1 MSATPSYETLIIGGG
16 LAGLTCGL
24 RLAEQGVKVA
34 ILEKGE
40 TDRYLCN
47 SRICGGAFHVS
58 YRDVFEPREN
68 LLNAINTLTRGYA
81 KPELAQTMADHVGTT
96 VNWLKSKG
104 LRFIKVGT
112 ASHRQTTLSPPIAQK
127 GRDYWHGRGGDVM
140 LRTLHAELKKA
151 GATLLLGTRALSLR
165 MAGNQC
171 VGIEAEQQGK
181 KISLDARNVVI
192 SDGGFQANL
201 DMLKEYVTPA
211 PEKIRQ
217 RNAQTAMGDGLNMAR
232 AIGAQLSDMKRFYGH
247 PLIQDALTNDDL
259 WPFPVMDDLC
269 VAGVVV
275 NPAGQRFVD
284 EGLGGVYLANYMASM
299 EDPLSTT
306 VIYDHPIWEGPGKA
320 FITPANPLIVTN
332 GGTVH
337 KANTLAELA
346 QKAGLP
352 AAALEATVAQYNAA
366 VDANTTPQLTPAR
379 TSVANGGSHKAW
391 PIRTAPFYA
400 AKLCAGITYTM
411 GGIAIDTHSRV
422 LDTHN
427 NPITGLYAAGC
438 ATGGLEGGDA
448 VGYVGGLGKSST
460 TGFRAAEHIA
470 ANRAR

>member
-1 MSATPSYETLIIGGG
+1 MNTATSYETLIIGGG
-16 LAGLTCGL
+16 IAGLTCGL

-58 YRDVFEPREN
+58 YRDVMESPEILMNAMKNKTQGFSRQSFLDVMANEP
-68 LLNAINTLTRGYA
+68 G
-81 KPELAQTMADHVGTT
+81 KT

-104 LRFIKVGT
+104 LRFIKVGD
-112 ASHRQTTLSPPIAQK
+112 APHRRTTLAPPIATK

-165 MAGNQC
+165 MAGGQC
-171 VGIEAEQQGK
+171 VGVEAEQNGARVN
-181 KISLDARNVVI
+181 LDARNVVI

-201 DMLKEYVTPA
+201 DLVKEYISPA

-217 RNAQTAMGDGLNMAR
+217 RNAQTAKGDGLKMAR
-232 AIGAQLSDMKRFYGH
+232 EVGAALVGMNRFYGH
-247 PLIQDALTNDDL
+247 VLIQDALTNDDL
-259 WPFPVMDDLC
+259 WPFPMMDEMC
-269 VAGVVV
+269 CAGVMVDTT
-275 NPAGQRFVD
+275 GRRFVD
-284 EGLGGVYLANYMASM
+284 EGAGGVYLANHIAGMQ
-299 EDPLSTT
+299 DPLSTI
-306 VIYDHPIWEGPGKA
+306 VVFDHPVWDGPAKE
-320 FITPANPLIVTN
+320 FITPANPLLVTN

-337 KANTLAELA
+337 KANTITELA
-346 QKAGLP
+346 QKLALP
-352 AAALEATVAQYNAA
+352 AGALEQTILQYNAA
-366 VDANTTPQLTPAR
+366 VDAGATAQLTPAR
-379 TSVANGGSHKAW
+379 SVSSHKAW
-391 PIRTAPFYA
+391 PVRTAPFYA
-400 AKLCAGITYTM
+400 ARLCAGITYTM
-411 GGIAIDTHSRV
+411 GGIAIDGDSRV
-422 LDTHN
+422 LDTN
-427 NPITGLYAAGC
+427 DNPITGLYAAGC

-448 VGYVGGLGKSST
+448 VGYVGGLSKSST

>member
-1 MSATPSYETLIIGGG
+1 MSAITAYETLIIGGG

-58 YRDVFEPREN
+58 YRDVHEPPEV
-68 LLNAINTLTRGYA
+68 LMNAMKSKTQGFSRQSFLD
-81 KPELAQTMADHVGTT
+81 TMANNAGSTAQ
-96 VNWLKSKG
+96 WLRSKG
-104 LRFIKVGT
+104 LRFIKVGD
-112 ASHRQTTLSPPIAQK
+112 APHRQTTLAPPIATK

-151 GATLLLGTRALSLR
+151 GATLLLGTRAIGLR

-171 VGIEAEQQGK
+171 VGVEAEQSGQRV
-181 KISLDARNVVI
+181 SLDARNVVI
-192 SDGGFQANL
+192 SDGGFQANPEL
-201 DMLKEYVTPA
+201 LKEFVTREPT
-211 PEKIRQ
+211 KIRQ
-217 RNAQTAMGDGLNMAR
+217 RNAQTAMGDGLKMAR
-232 AIGAQLSDMKRFYGH
+232 AVGAKLVGMKNFYGH

-269 VAGVVV
+269 VAGVMVDTS
-275 NPAGQRFVD
+275 GKRFVD
-284 EGLGGVYLANYMASM
+284 EGLGGVFLANYIAGMD
-299 EDPLSTT
+299 DPLSTI

-337 KANTLAELA
+337 KAGSISELA
-346 QKAGLP
+346 QKLALP
-352 AAALEATVAQYNAA
+352 AGALEATVTQYNAA
-366 VDANTTPQLTPAR
+366 VDAGTTAHLTPTR
-379 TSVANGGSHKAW
+379 STSGHKAW

-400 AKLCAGITYTM
+400 ARLCAGITYTM
-411 GGIAIDTHSRV
+411 GGIAIDGDSRV
-422 LDTHN
+422 LDAN
-427 NPITGLYAAGC
+427 DNPITGLYAAGC

-448 VGYVGGLGKSST
+448 VGYVGGLSKSST

>member
-1 MSATPSYETLIIGGG
+1 MDNAYETLIIGGG

-24 RLAEQGVKVA
+24 RLAGQGVKVA
-34 ILEKGE
+34 VLEKGE
-40 TDRYLCN
+40 TEKYLCN

-58 YRDVFEPREN
+58 YRDVFEPPAT
-68 LLNAINTLTRGYA
+68 LLNAINTLTKGFA
-81 KPELAQTMADHVGTT
+81 KPEFAETMASNVATA
-96 VNWLKSKG
+96 VNFLKSKG
-104 LRFIKVGT
+104 IRYIKVGT
-112 ASHRQTTLSPPIAQK
+112 APHRQTTLAPPIATK

-151 GATLLLGTRALSLR
+151 GGTLLVNTRALSLR

-171 VGIEAEQQGK
+171 VGVEVEQNGQRV
-181 KISLDARNVVI
+181 SLDARNVVI
-192 SDGGFQANL
+192 CDGGFQANHEL
-201 DMLKEYVTPA
+201 LKEFVTREPA
-211 PEKIRQ
+211 KIRQ
-217 RNAQTAMGDGLNMAR
+217 RNAQTAMGDGLKMAR
-232 AIGAQLSDMKRFYGH
+232 AVGAQLTGMNRFYGH

-275 NPAGQRFVD
+275 DESGKRFVN
-284 EGLGGVYLANYMASM
+284 EGLGGVYLANHIAGMA
-299 EDPLSTT
+299 DPLCTT

-320 FITPANPLIVTN
+320 FLTPANPLIVSN

-337 KANTLAELA
+337 KANTIAELA

-352 AAALEATVAQYNAA
+352 VAAVEATVAQYNAA
-366 VDANTTPQLTPAR
+366 VDAGTTAQLSPTR
-379 TSVANGGSHKAW
+379 STDSHKAW

-400 AKLCAGITYTM
+400 ARLVAGITYTM

-422 LDTHN
+422 LDANN
-427 NPITGLYAAGC
+427 NPITGLYAAGAC
-438 ATGGLEGGDA
+438 TGGLEGGDA
-448 VGYVGGLGKSST
+448 VGYVGGLGKSAT

-470 ANRAR
+470 ENRAR

>member
-1 MSATPSYETLIIGGG
+1 MNTATSYETLIIGGG
-16 LAGLTCGL
+16 IAGLTCGL

-58 YRDVFEPREN
+58 YRDVMESPEILMNAMKNKTQGFSRQSFLDVMANEP
-68 LLNAINTLTRGYA
+68 G
-81 KPELAQTMADHVGTT
+81 KT

-104 LRFIKVGT
+104 LRFIKVGD
-112 ASHRQTTLSPPIAQK
+112 APHRRTTLAPPIATK

-165 MAGNQC
+165 MAGGQC
-171 VGIEAEQQGK
+171 VGVEAEQNGARVN
-181 KISLDARNVVI
+181 LDARNVVI

-201 DMLKEYVTPA
+201 DLVKEYISPA

-217 RNAQTAMGDGLNMAR
+217 RNAQTAKGDGLKMAR
-232 AIGAQLSDMKRFYGH
+232 EVGAALVGMNRFYGH
-247 PLIQDALTNDDL
+247 VLIQDALTNDDL
-259 WPFPVMDDLC
+259 WPFPMMDEMC
-269 VAGVVV
+269 CAGVMVDTT
-275 NPAGQRFVD
+275 GRRFVD
-284 EGLGGVYLANYMASM
+284 EGAGGVYLANHIAGMQ
-299 EDPLSTT
+299 DPLSTI
-306 VIYDHPIWEGPGKA
+306 VVFDHPVWDGPAKE
-320 FITPANPLIVTN
+320 FITPANPLLVTN

-337 KANTLAELA
+337 KANTITELA
-346 QKAGLP
+346 QKLALP
-352 AAALEATVAQYNAA
+352 AGALEQTVAQYNAA
-366 VDANTTPQLTPAR
+366 LDAGATAQLTPAR
-379 TSVANGGSHKAW
+379 SVSSHKAW
-391 PIRTAPFYA
+391 PVRTAPFYA
-400 AKLCAGITYTM
+400 ARLCAGITYTM
-411 GGIAIDTHSRV
+411 GGIAIDGDSRV
-422 LDTHN
+422 LDTN
-427 NPITGLYAAGC
+427 DNPITGLYAAGC

-448 VGYVGGLGKSST
+448 VGYVGGLSKSST

>member
-1 MSATPSYETLIIGGG
+1 MTTTTFETIIIGGG
-16 LAGLTCGL
+16 IAGLTCGL

-68 LLNAINTLTRGYA
+68 LLNAINTHTRGFA
-81 KPELAQTMADHVGTT
+81 KPEFAQTMADHVGTT

-112 ASHRQTTLSPPIAQK
+112 ASHRQTTLAPPIATK

-151 GATLLLGTRALSLR
+151 GATLLLGTRALNLR
-165 MAGNQC
+165 MAGGQC
-171 VGIEAEQQGK
+171 VGIEAEQQGG
-181 KISLDARNVVI
+181 KITLDARNVVI
-192 SDGGFQANL
+192 SDGGFQANHEL
-201 DMLKEYVTPA
+201 LKEYVTPEPA
-211 PEKIRQ
+211 KIRQ
-217 RNAQTAMGDGLNMAR
+217 RNAQTAMGDGLKMAR

-284 EGLGGVYLANYMASM
+284 EGRGGVFLANHIAGLD
-299 EDPLSTT
+299 DPLSTT
-306 VIYDHPIWEGPGKA
+306 VIFDHSIWEGPGKA

-337 KANTLAELA
+337 KANTIAELA
-346 QKAGLP
+346 LKAGLP
-352 AAALEATVAQYNAA
+352 AAALEATAAQYNAA
-366 VDANTTPQLTPAR
+366 VDASTTAQLTPTR
-379 TSVANGGSHKAW
+379 TTDSHKAW

-422 LDTHN
+422 LDAHN

-448 VGYVGGLGKSST
+448 VGYVGGLSKSST

>member
-1 MSATPSYETLIIGGG
+1 MNTATAYETIIIGGG

-40 TDRYLCN
+40 TDRYMCN

-58 YRDVFEPREN
+58 YRDVFEPPAN
-68 LLNAINTLTRGYA
+68 LLNAINSHTHGFA
-81 KPELAQTMADHVGTT
+81 KPEFAETIASHVATT
-96 VNWLKSKG
+96 VNFLKSKG
-104 LRFIKVGT
+104 IRYIKVGT
-112 ASHRQTTLSPPIAQK
+112 ASHRQTTLAPPIATK

-151 GATLLLGTRALSLR
+151 GATLLLGTRALRLR
-165 MAGNQC
+165 MAGGQC

-181 KISLDARNVVI
+181 PLTLDARNVVI

-201 DMLKEYVTPA
+201 EMLKEYISPA
-211 PEKIRQ
+211 PERIRQ
-217 RNAQTAMGDGLNMAR
+217 RNAQTAMGDGLKMAR
-232 AIGAQLSDMKRFYGH
+232 AIGAQLTDMKRFYGH
-247 PLIQDALTNDDL
+247 MLIQDAMTNDDL

-269 VAGVVV
+269 VAGVMVD
-275 NPAGQRFVD
+275 NSGTRFVD
-284 EGLGGVYLANYMASM
+284 EGLGGVYLANHVAGLA
-299 EDPLSTT
+299 DPLCST
-306 VIYDHPIWEGPGKA
+306 VIFDQPIWDGPGKA

-337 KANTLAELA
+337 KAGSIAELA
-346 QKAGLP
+346 KKVGLP
-352 AAALEATVAQYNAA
+352 TQALEQTIAQYNAA
-366 VDANTTPQLTPAR
+366 IDAGTVTQLTPTR
-379 TSVANGGSHKAW
+379 TTSSHKAL
-391 PIRTAPFYA
+391 PIRSAPFYA
-400 AKLCAGITYTM
+400 VRMAAGITYTM
-411 GGIAIDTHSRV
+411 GGIAIDTHSQV
-422 LDTHN
+422 LDANN

-438 ATGGLEGGDA
+438 ATGGLEGGEH
-448 VGYVGGLGKSST
+448 VGYVGGLSKSSV

>member
-1 MSATPSYETLIIGGG
+1 MTTTTFETLIIGGG

-68 LLNAINTLTRGYA
+68 LLNAINTHTRGFA
-81 KPELAQTMADHVGTT
+81 KPEFAQTMADHVGTT
-96 VNWLKSKG
+96 VNWLKTKG

-112 ASHRQTTLSPPIAQK
+112 ASHRQTTLAPPIATK

-165 MAGNQC
+165 MAGGQC
-171 VGIEAEQQGK
+171 VGIEAEQQGNT
-181 KISLDARNVVI
+181 ITLDARNVVI
-192 SDGGFQANL
+192 SDGGFQANHEL
-201 DMLKEYVTPA
+201 LKEYVTPEPA
-211 PEKIRQ
+211 KIRQ
-217 RNAQTAMGDGLNMAR
+217 RNAQTAMGDGLKMAR

-275 NPAGQRFVD
+275 NLAGQRFVD
-284 EGLGGVYLANYMASM
+284 EGRGGVFLANHIARLD
-299 EDPLSTT
+299 DPLSAT
-306 VIYDHPIWEGPGKA
+306 VIFDHPIWEGPGKA
-320 FITPANPLIVTN
+320 FITPAKPLIVTN

-337 KANTLAELA
+337 KANTIAELA
-346 QKAGLP
+346 LKAGLP
-352 AAALEATVAQYNAA
+352 AAALEATATQYNAA
-366 VDANTTPQLTPAR
+366 VDASTTAQLTPTR
-379 TSVANGGSHKAW
+379 TTDSHKAW

-422 LDTHN
+422 LDAHN

-448 VGYVGGLGKSST
+448 VGYVGGLSKSST

>member
-1 MSATPSYETLIIGGG
+1 MTTTTFETIIIGGG
-16 LAGLTCGL
+16 IAGLTCGL

-68 LLNAINTLTRGYA
+68 LLNAINTHTRGFA
-81 KPELAQTMADHVGTT
+81 KPEFAQTMADHVGTT

-112 ASHRQTTLSPPIAQK
+112 ASHRQTTLAPPIATK

-165 MAGNQC
+165 MAGGQC
-171 VGIEAEQQGK
+171 VGIEAEQQGNT
-181 KISLDARNVVI
+181 ITLDARNVVI
-192 SDGGFQANL
+192 SDGGFQANHEL
-201 DMLKEYVTPA
+201 LKEYITPA
-211 PEKIRQ
+211 PAKVRQ
-217 RNAQTAMGDGLNMAR
+217 RNAQTAMGDGLKMAR
-232 AIGAQLSDMKRFYGH
+232 AIGAQLSDMKCFYGH

-269 VAGVVV
+269 AAGVVV

-284 EGLGGVYLANYMASM
+284 EGRGGVFLANHIAGLD
-299 EDPLSTT
+299 DPLSTT
-306 VIYDHPIWEGPGKA
+306 VIFDHSIWEGPGKA

-337 KANTLAELA
+337 KANTIAELA
-346 QKAGLP
+346 LKAGLP
-352 AAALEATVAQYNAA
+352 AAVLEATVAQYSAA
-366 VDANTTPQLTPAR
+366 VDASTTAQLTPTR
-379 TSVANGGSHKAW
+379 TTDSHKAW

-422 LDTHN
+422 LDAHN

-448 VGYVGGLGKSST
+448 VGYVGGLSKSST